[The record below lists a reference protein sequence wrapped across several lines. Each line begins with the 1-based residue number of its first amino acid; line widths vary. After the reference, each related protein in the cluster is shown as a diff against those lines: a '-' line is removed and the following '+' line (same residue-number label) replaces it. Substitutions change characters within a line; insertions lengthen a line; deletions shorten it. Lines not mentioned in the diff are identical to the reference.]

1 MPVRFVR
8 HGGFMQPQ
16 YIIFAAVTVSA
27 AGFGLA
33 ALSWP
38 DGSEKMHVT
47 DNQTAGPRVAPGTM
61 TASQLERLGIRT
73 APAEAAADVPLG
85 TVPAVVTLPP
95 EAQVAVTAPFDGAVV
110 RLFVIQ
116 GQTVTRGQA
125 LAAVKSREPLQ
136 YGAELARAQARL
148 GLAEVSAARTR
159 QLVNEGIVA
168 ASRADEM
175 QAQIRVARTDVS
187 ENARIL
193 AQAGAGSSGQ
203 VTLRAPISGRV
214 AVVNVQTGGP
224 VGGTTAPFVIEN
236 SSALTLDLQLPER
249 LAKAVLPGMEVVLTP
264 AGPDGAPRGTI
275 IAVGASMDPLT
286 RSIPAKA
293 RISAAPFLV
302 AGKSVMAIIKS
313 QGSQQGASVPAS
325 AVTKIDNKDYV
336 FVRIGNRFQKRLI
349 VNSGRSADRVI
360 VSEGLKPGEQV
371 AISGVSE
378 LKVVLAGN

>member
-1 MPVRFVR
+1 MQPKYLKSAAIAVIVMAFGFAAYSLA
-8 HGGFMQPQ
+8 GGFEEGQ
-16 YIIFAAVTVSA
+16 I
-27 AGFGLA
+27 
-33 ALSWP
+33 
-38 DGSEKMHVT
+38 T
-47 DNQTAGPRVAPGTM
+47 DSQTAGPRVAPGAM
-61 TASQLERLGIRT
+61 TANQLERLGIRT

-95 EAQVAVTAPFDGAVV
+95 EAQVAVTAPFDGAVI

-116 GQTVTRGQA
+116 GQAVTRGQA
-125 LAAVKSREPLQ
+125 LAIVKSREPLQ

-159 QLVNEGIVA
+159 QLVDEGIVA
-168 ASRADEM
+168 ESRADEM

-236 SSALTLDLQLPER
+236 GSALTLDLQLPER
-249 LAKAVLPGMEVVLTP
+249 LANAVSPGMRVILSPVGPEGEVS
-264 AGPDGAPRGTI
+264 GTI
-275 IAVGASMDPLT
+275 ISVGASMDPLT

-293 RISAAPFLV
+293 RIGFAALLV
-302 AGKSVMAIIKS
+302 PGKSVMAIIKGE
-313 QGSQQGASVPAS
+313 GSQQGASVPAS
-325 AVTKIDNKDYV
+325 AVTQIDNKDYV
-336 FVRIGNRFQKRLI
+336 FVRTGNRFERRLVI
-349 VNSGRSADRVI
+349 RAGRSADRVI
-360 VSEGLKPGEQV
+360 VSEGLKPGERV
-371 AISGVSE
+371 AISGISE
-378 LKVVLAGN
+378 LKVVLAGD